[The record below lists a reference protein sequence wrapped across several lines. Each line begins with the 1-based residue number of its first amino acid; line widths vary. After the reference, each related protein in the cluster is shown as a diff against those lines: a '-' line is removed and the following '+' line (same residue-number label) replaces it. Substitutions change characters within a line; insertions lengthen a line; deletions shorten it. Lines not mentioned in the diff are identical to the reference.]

1 MAEKSNPMNWRIEEI
16 LEQKRDKPRNW
27 RLAVIFGSG
36 LLLGGALAAWA
47 VMRMIAPATPTES
60 ARTAQVSKATSVPA
74 KTARTP
80 APASYAHVACPGA
93 QAIASASRDDG
104 HATLQGE
111 PKAASEVAALIL
123 TGKESAAA
131 GRARDAELTFLWAC
145 RAADKLQ
152 QADAIEPTDAR
163 YQLARHYA
171 HVVAVGDDSLP
182 NRAELIR
189 RADVLFTDSVLAY
202 RARYGESHE
211 KTRFAA
217 EGLAT
222 LRQSLAQAAPA
233 APANVATA
241 QVAAPTQTQAP
252 SQAQTRAPVVAIAP
266 AIPPAR
272 EPVAARATVPP
283 PAAAPRAAV
292 AARQEVQFQAG
303 PGRALMPPR
312 QPEFAAAP
320 PARRLPR
327 TEEAAASVPVRQAT
341 GMATQGQPSFD
352 CGLAR
357 SPAERRIC
365 SDAELSQLDRDLG
378 RLHARARQSTADSA
392 AFRRQN
398 EREWRR
404 RESVCRGD
412 RECLLDWY
420 ADRREQLL
428 GELDGGR

>member
-1 MAEKSNPMNWRIEEI
+1 MAEKSNPMNWRIQEI
-16 LEQKRDKPRNW
+16 LEQKRDRPRNW

-36 LLLGGALAAWA
+36 LLLGGGLAAWA
-47 VMRMIAPATPTES
+47 VMRMIAPVPPTES
-60 ARTAQVSKATSVPA
+60 ARTAQVSKATSISA
-74 KTARTP
+74 KTAPTPTP
-80 APASYAHVACPGA
+80 ALHAHVACPGA
-93 QAIASASRDDG
+93 QAIASASRADG

-152 QADAIEPTDAR
+152 QADAIEPVDAR

-171 HVVAVGDDSLP
+171 HVVAVGDDNLP
-182 NRAELIR
+182 NRSELIR
-189 RADVLFTDSVLAY
+189 RADVLLTDSLQAY
-202 RARYGESHE
+202 QARYGESHE

-217 EGLAT
+217 EGLAA
-222 LRQSLAQAAPA
+222 LRQSVAQAAPA
-233 APANVATA
+233 APENSAPT
-241 QVAAPTQTQAP
+241 QVAAPSQSQTQAP
-252 SQAQTRAPVVAIAP
+252 TRSPAVAIAP

-272 EPVAARATVPP
+272 EPVITRATAPP
-283 PAAAPRAAV
+283 PAAAPRAVV
-292 AARQEVQFQAG
+292 AARPPVQVQTGAG
-303 PGRALMPPR
+303 PAFIPPR
-312 QPEFAAAP
+312 QAELAAAP
-320 PARRLPR
+320 PPRRLPR
-327 TEEAAASVPVRQAT
+327 TEVAAVAVPVRQAT
-341 GMATQGQPSFD
+341 GMATQAQPSFD

-365 SDAELSQLDRDLG
+365 SDAELAQLDRELG
-378 RLHARARQSTADSA
+378 RLHARAKQSTADSA

-420 ADRREQLL
+420 ADRREQLR